1 MGSHPT
7 KAQSFRIAQMAPIM
21 NLTSLRAFYKGTS
34 LQAPV
39 EPERVDE
46 FHTHIVETAHR
57 QIEKFLRD
65 GMPLDTIKA
74 LYKGQMD
81 VIEDGLCRT
90 QKAEDIW
97 TAGDQSAWM
106 EAATA
111 GTEME
116 GDGDLNTILWF
127 VNLAALLELKVVEND
142 NDNGWLLTKSL

>member
-1 MGSHPT
+1 
-7 KAQSFRIAQMAPIM
+7 MAPIM

-46 FHTHIVETAHR
+46 FHKHIVETAQR

-65 GMPLDTIKA
+65 GMPLATIKA
-74 LYKGQMD
+74 LYKDQMD
-81 VIEDGLCRT
+81 LMEDGLCRT

-127 VNLAALLELKVVEND
+127 VNTAALLKLKVVEND
-142 NDNGWLLTKSL
+142 NDNGWLITKSL

>member
-1 MGSHPT
+1 
-7 KAQSFRIAQMAPIM
+7 M

-46 FHTHIVETAHR
+46 FHTHIVETAQR

-65 GMPLDTIKA
+65 GMPLAEIKA

-81 VIEDGLCRT
+81 LMEDGLCRT
-90 QKAEDIW
+90 QNVEDIW

-106 EAATA
+106 EEATA

-127 VNLAALLELKVVEND
+127 VNTAALLKLKVIEND
-142 NDNGWLLTKSL
+142 NDNGWLMTKSL